1 MDWLPYQR
9 MFFTSDGK
17 YTRCNCCYRLLQEG
31 LDPNAG
37 WMHVRTD
44 CWESKYSRYPV
55 FTCQRCV
62 DELERRRCFYAI
74 PVKNSLEQCIK
85 NDLEEKHGNR
95 LVHGTDQPHHYY
107 NTWKTRQLVE
117 RSCHS

>member
-9 MFFTSDGK
+9 MFFACDGQH
-17 YTRCNCCYRLLQEG
+17 TRCNCCFQLLQEG
-31 LDPNAG
+31 LQPNTG

-44 CWESKYSRYPV
+44 CWESKYTRYPV
-55 FTCQRCV
+55 VTCQRCV
-62 DELERRRCFYAI
+62 DELERRRCFYDGHVCGGKVA
-74 PVKNSLEQCIK
+74 
-85 NDLEEKHGNR
+85 NDLEEKHGDR
-95 LVHGTDQPHHYY
+95 LVHGSDQPYHYY